1 MIDFKIDVFMADVI
15 QEKFNCYM
23 CYPMVATQR
32 PGLSD
37 ITRKYTDYNR
47 IMSRY
52 KKYVEK
58 QLP

>member
-1 MIDFKIDVFMADVI
+1 MADVI

-32 PGLSD
+32 PGVSD
-37 ITRKYTDYNR
+37 VLRKYTDYHK

-52 KKYVEK
+52 KRYVENR
-58 QLP
+58 L